1 MDYIRITED
10 NIDGEH
16 ICCAMSGKQ
25 SLVKKEWLR
34 QRFAE
39 GLVFYRSRERGKC
52 FIEYIPAEHAW
63 VPIQAEGYL
72 YINCLWVSGSMKG
85 HGYSND
91 LLAECIRDAKAQ
103 GRKGLCTLSAQG
115 RKREFLSD
123 PKYLAHKGF
132 TTADTSVCGIELLY
146 LPLVPCTEPPKFKD
160 CAKQPIVEES
170 GFVLYYTDQ
179 CPFTYYRVP
188 RVVEAA
194 KAHHI
199 PLKVIHVTSREQ
211 AQNVPS
217 PVTTYVLFR
226 NGKFLTQGIQSDKK
240 FLKLAGV
247 EAQ

>member
-1 MDYIRITED
+1 M
-10 NIDGEH
+10 H
-16 ICCAMSGKQ
+16 
-25 SLVKKEWLR
+25 
-34 QRFAE
+34 
-39 GLVFYRSRERGKC
+39 
-52 FIEYIPAEHAW
+52 P
-63 VPIQAEGYL
+63 
-72 YINCLWVSGSMKG
+72 
-85 HGYSND
+85 
-91 LLAECIRDAKAQ
+91 
-103 GRKGLCTLSAQG
+103 
-115 RKREFLSD
+115 REFLSD

-146 LPLVPCTEPPKFKD
+146 LPLVPCAEPPKFKD